1 MPDDQPQLV
10 DTSNLADAD
19 WAEIHRLKRA
29 YASGGREAFDK
40 ALDDLYSGDEI
51 LWMRV
56 VYAYY
61 PAMVREALNDNL
73 AQGGTTAEEVRELI
87 LKRTDNSVPTK
98 H

>member
-1 MPDDQPQLV
+1 M
-10 DTSNLADAD
+10 SIAINA
-19 WAEIHRLKRA
+19 
-29 YASGGREAFDK
+29 ASTTGRRP
-40 ALDDLYSGDEI
+40 LDDLYSGDEI